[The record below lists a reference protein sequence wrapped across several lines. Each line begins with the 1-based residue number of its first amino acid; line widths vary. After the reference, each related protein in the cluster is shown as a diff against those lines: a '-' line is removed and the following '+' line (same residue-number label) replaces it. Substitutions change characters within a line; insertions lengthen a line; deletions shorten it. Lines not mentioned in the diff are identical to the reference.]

1 MEGNYVSAQGGRMAE
16 SDSGGS
22 GSGVQ
27 EEKSV
32 YLFFSKAALKA
43 LCSPKKIA
51 SPMVLECAKALE
63 NLAKTKKRS
72 LMWINYVI
80 E

>member
-1 MEGNYVSAQGGRMAE
+1 MVFSSQIWILADRCKIFLHKEGNYLTGQGGIMLE

-32 YLFFSKAALKA
+32 YLFF
-43 LCSPKKIA
+43 
-51 SPMVLECAKALE
+51 
-63 NLAKTKKRS
+63 
-72 LMWINYVI
+72 
-80 E
+80 